1 MGRATAVDS
10 RSILMG
16 THLYCSRG
24 HGQTKTKDPLKPLKP
39 KVTATLNIASLSR
52 QSLNI
57 VRFAKIEIRLSEEF
71 IKVTHRCT
79 HGWMDRATS

>member
-24 HGQTKTKDPLKPLKP
+24 HGQTKTKDPLKLLKH
-39 KVTATLNIASLSR
+39 KVTSILNIASLSR

-57 VRFAKIEIRLSEEF
+57 VRFAMIEISFNEMSCW
-71 IKVTHRCT
+71 I
-79 HGWMDRATS
+79 M